1 MVEKNKK
8 KVVQKRNVSNSVK
21 QAIRKEYKYK
31 CQYCKDTDTKAIHIE
46 HIISLDK
53 GGSNDLE
60 NLTLACER
68 CNLKKASLNMPA
80 EYSGILLSRSK
91 AKKKKIEKIIN
102 SKSGNN
108 SNMKGV
114 EFPSDSFSS
123 DFKDAKIGNTFLK
136 ISTDEEHVKN
146 FTILYKQQS
155 KIVHNRDEESF
166 IEHQTYKWNS
176 LFGEQ
181 FHNVFKRMMY
191 VNIDIIEYIGEV
203 PNSTKRFKVV
213 GSENLIVGIRYGV
226 NEYVSL
232 YISDRLLN
240 IINENS
246 IFTFREILYGK
257 EIEYK
262 EVVKKKEI
270 ENPFV

>member
-1 MVEKNKK
+1 MVEKKK
-8 KVVQKRNVSNSVK
+8 IVPQKRNVSNSVK

-31 CQYCKDTDTKAIHIE
+31 CQYCKDTETKAIHIE

-68 CNLKKASLNMPA
+68 CNLKKASLNMPT
-80 EYSGILLSRSK
+80 EYSGILISRSK
-91 AKKKKIEKIIN
+91 AKKKKIEKLIN
-102 SKSGNN
+102 SKSSNN
-108 SNMKGV
+108 VKKGA
-114 EFPSDSFSS
+114 EFPSESFSD
-123 DFKDAKIGNTFLK
+123 DFKDVKIGDTFLK

-191 VNIDIIEYIGEV
+191 VNIDIIEYIGDI
-203 PNSTKRFKVV
+203 PNTAKKFKIL
-213 GSENLIVGIRYGV
+213 GKENLIVGIRYGV

-246 IFTFREILYGK
+246 IFTFKDILYGK